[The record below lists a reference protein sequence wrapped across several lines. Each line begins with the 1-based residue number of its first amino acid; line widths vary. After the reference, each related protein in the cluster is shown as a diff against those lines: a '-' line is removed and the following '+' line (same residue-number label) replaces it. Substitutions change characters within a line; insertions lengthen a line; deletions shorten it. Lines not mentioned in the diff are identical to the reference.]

1 METTTAM
8 IVAIIG
14 ALGGGAGLAAVLA
27 VIFQYKK
34 YRAEAESTMVH
45 NEKQH
50 QENERNEMEYV
61 KQSLIELQNMTK
73 SEMNEL
79 REANR
84 ELEQRIDIMNK
95 KIASLMNWIIG
106 DDHRYRSWLESKLHE
121 LDPSIEFPT
130 LTDPPAVFGDDFKM
144 DDHE

>member
-79 REANR
+79 RKANK
-84 ELEQRIDIMNK
+84 ELEQRIDVMNK

-106 DDHRYRSWLESKLHE
+106 DDHRYRSWLEAKLHE